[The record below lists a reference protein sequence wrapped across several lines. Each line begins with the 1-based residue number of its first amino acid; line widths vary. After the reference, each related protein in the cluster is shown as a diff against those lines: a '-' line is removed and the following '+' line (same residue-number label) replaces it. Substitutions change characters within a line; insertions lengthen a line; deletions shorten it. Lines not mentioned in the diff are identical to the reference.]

1 MTMTNNLFT
10 KIWEIRYR
18 DIDPDT
24 GLESSDELLCIS
36 LAEDDANYLRKTIER
51 DYMECESNPNR
62 EFYVERVIF
71 AEGFEYRNSEL
82 NYELQQKIYQ
92 FYGKNS
98 HLISQVIG
106 VAVGNDIDLTIVTQN
121 AELLCG
127 PLGSLYNRLN
137 LTLNKHFKKT
147 VRINIKSIDN

>member
-36 LAEDDANYLRKTIER
+36 LAEDDANYLRKTIEK

-71 AEGFEYRNSEL
+71 AEVFEYRNSEL
-82 NYELQQKIYQ
+82 SYKLQQKIYQ
-92 FYGKNS
+92 LVK
-98 HLISQVIG
+98 Q
-106 VAVGNDIDLTIVTQN
+106 
-121 AELLCG
+121 
-127 PLGSLYNRLN
+127 
-137 LTLNKHFKKT
+137 
-147 VRINIKSIDN
+147 